1 MPPFKRDPIT
11 GLALPYLK
19 SPGRPKGSVNKVS
32 KTMKEAFKEAFELM
46 GGVPKLVEWA
56 EANPDKFYPLVAR
69 LLPVDITSNDET
81 ITPTIVK
88 VNLIAP
94 NAYSQAEP
102 DRIEGRVYPAVH
114 GESDDERG
122 LPGQQAEIR
131 HLPSAVE

>member
-1 MPPFKRDPIT
+1 MATFRRDPIT
-11 GLALPYLK
+11 GMALPPVKL
-19 SPGRPKGSVNKVS
+19 PGRPKGTPNKIS
-32 KTMKEAFKEAFELM
+32 KTMKEAFKEAFEQL

-56 EANPDKFYPLVAR
+56 EKNPDKFYPLVAR
-69 LLPVDITSNDET
+69 LLPVDITSNDEA
-81 ITPTIVK
+81 ITPTVVK

-94 NAYSQAEP
+94 NAYSKAEP
-102 DRIEGRVYPAVH
+102 ERIEGRVYSAVH

>member
-1 MPPFKRDPIT
+1 M
-11 GLALPYLK
+11 ALPPVKL
-19 SPGRPKGSVNKVS
+19 PGRPKGTPNKIS
-32 KTMKEAFKEAFELM
+32 KTMKEAFKEAFEQL

-56 EANPDKFYPLVAR
+56 ERNPDKFYPLVAR
-69 LLPVDITSNDET
+69 LLPVDITSNDEA
-81 ITPTIVK
+81 ITPTVVK

-94 NAYSQAEP
+94 NAYSKAEP
-102 DRIEGRVYPAVH
+102 ERIEGRVYPAVH